1 MSELNEKYPDL
12 IKDYSFNK
20 VIYWKLEQSHNQ
32 PIERDKK
39 LFASILPI
47 LKQTW
52 EKVKYYREHLDELP
66 KLKQIVEKRKKYI
79 RTDTEFKI
87 DNDLIKNNVLFLDDF
102 KQTKTKKE
110 VVSKNVKK
118 EVECDFI
125 DDESQKI
132 KKKLNKSKTS
142 NKKEESD
149 KEDDGEYKKLPKIN
163 FLNKTSFKK
172 DDSECDFID

>member
-1 MSELNEKYPDL
+1 MIFLFLYHYSSLSLDITSHQYDEWIAKTLSELNEKYPDL

-32 PIERDKK
+32 PIERDKN

-52 EKVKYYREHLDELP
+52 EKVKYYRKHLDELP

-102 KQTKTKKE
+102 KQVKTKKE
-110 VVSKNVKK
+110 VVSKNLKK
-118 EVECDFI
+118 CVI
-125 DDESQKI
+125 KI
-132 KKKLNKSKTS
+132 PTETN
-142 NKKEESD
+142 
-149 KEDDGEYKKLPKIN
+149 
-163 FLNKTSFKK
+163 
-172 DDSECDFID
+172 